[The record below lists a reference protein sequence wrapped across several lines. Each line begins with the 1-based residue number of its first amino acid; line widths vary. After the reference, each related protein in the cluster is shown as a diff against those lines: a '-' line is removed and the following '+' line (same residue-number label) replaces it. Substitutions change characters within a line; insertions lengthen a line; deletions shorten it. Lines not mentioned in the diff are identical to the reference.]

1 MNNVELLQQL
11 IRFPTVS
18 SESNLDLI
26 HYIAHLLEEKGIQ
39 AQVIQDPVQAKAALF
54 ATVGDPTI
62 PGILLSGH
70 SDVVPVEGQAWSVDP
85 FSATLVEDKLF
96 GRGACDMKGFIAV
109 ALNLM
114 LSLADK
120 PLARPVHL
128 AVSFDEELGCLGVK
142 DMLLH
147 LQHLKVEPLLCI
159 VGEPTEMNIA
169 LGHKGK
175 AAYRVHCC
183 GEEAHSSRAPLS
195 VNAIYLACDFIAK
208 LRELQ
213 QQFKVRGARDDEYDI
228 PYSTVHVGKIEG
240 GKAINIV
247 PQSCQFDFEIRHLAQ
262 DDLDKELTTLFSQ
275 AQHIV
280 EAARAELPASRAEIQ
295 FTCMSRYPG
304 LNTDASHHAIQRLK
318 KWSADDAK
326 FIRVAFGTEGGLF
339 SQALNAPVV
348 VCGPGSIEQAHK
360 PDEFVALSQL
370 HDCEQVLTQFI
381 YDICQ

>member
-1 MNNVELLQQL
+1 MNHVELLQQL
-11 IRFPTVS
+11 IRFPTIS
-18 SESNLDLI
+18 SASNLDLI
-26 HYIAHLLEEKGIQ
+26 HYVAQLLEEKGIQ
-39 AQVIQDPVQAKAALF
+39 VQVIQDPVQAKAALF
-54 ATVGDPTI
+54 ASVGDPTV

-85 FSATLVEDKLF
+85 FSATVVEDKLF

-120 PLARPVHL
+120 PLMRPVHL

-213 QQFKVRGARDDEYDI
+213 QQFKLCGARDDEYDI

-262 DDLDKELTTLFSQ
+262 DDLDKELTTLFAQ

-280 EAARAELPASRAEIQ
+280 ETARESLPDSQADIQ
-295 FTCMSRYPG
+295 FECMSRYPG
-304 LNTDASHHAIQRLK
+304 LNTDANNDAIQHLK
-318 KWSADDAK
+318 KCSADSAQ

-339 SQALNAPVV
+339 SQALNVPVV
-348 VCGPGSIEQAHK
+348 VCGPGSIAQAHK
-360 PDEFVALSQL
+360 PDEYVELNQL
-370 HDCEQVLTQFI
+370 NDCEQVLTQFI
-381 YDICQ
+381 NDMCR

>member
-26 HYIAHLLEEKGIQ
+26 HYIAQLLEEKGIQ
-39 AQVIQDPVQAKAALF
+39 VQVIQDPVQAKAALF

-96 GRGACDMKGFIAV
+96 GRGGCDMKGFIAV

-318 KWSADDAK
+318 NGQQMMQNSFALRLALRADC
-326 FIRVAFGTEGGLF
+326 FLRRLTPPLWCVGRGL
-339 SQALNAPVV
+339 
-348 VCGPGSIEQAHK
+348 
-360 PDEFVALSQL
+360 
-370 HDCEQVLTQFI
+370 
-381 YDICQ
+381 